1 MGAAGVFIH
10 ARQTSVSVRRP
21 SFQVR
26 HHFIDCFTFH
36 FQHAGNHCNIN
47 SYTSQCASHKHRS
60 VRDDLA
66 CSNSRNVKI
75 VKLKT
80 IISAAASEANASV
93 AYFWQTYCQI
103 MKHKAMLLFRSKG
116 GQAFN
121 TITIYSTDTCGLLL
135 KSYIRT
141 HITERERYTE
151 YKKYK
156 KKIKK

>member
-1 MGAAGVFIH
+1 
-10 ARQTSVSVRRP
+10 
-21 SFQVR
+21 
-26 HHFIDCFTFH
+26 
-36 FQHAGNHCNIN
+36 
-47 SYTSQCASHKHRS
+47 
-60 VRDDLA
+60 
-66 CSNSRNVKI
+66 
-75 VKLKT
+75 
-80 IISAAASEANASV
+80 
-93 AYFWQTYCQI
+93 